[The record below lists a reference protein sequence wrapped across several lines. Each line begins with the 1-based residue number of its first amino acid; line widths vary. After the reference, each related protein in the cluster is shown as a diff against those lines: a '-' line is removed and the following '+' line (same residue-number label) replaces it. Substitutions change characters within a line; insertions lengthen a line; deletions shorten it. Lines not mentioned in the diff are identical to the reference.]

1 MASMKRTATCGALGE
16 NDIGSRTTLSGW
28 VASNR
33 DHGGLVFIDV
43 RDRYGVTQVVFNP
56 EVNAAHHE
64 RARRLRH
71 EDVVAVAGKVQ
82 RRPEGT
88 ENPAMATGAVEVY
101 VDTLD
106 VLSQSATPPFE
117 IDDETGVSQEVR
129 LRYRFLDLRRPRMQ
143 RNLIARHRMNQ
154 AIRTHLDREGFLE
167 IETPM
172 LTKSTPE
179 GARDYLVPSRM
190 QPGSFFALP
199 QSPQLFKQILMVSG
213 YDRYFQIVR
222 CFRDEDL
229 RADRQPEF
237 TQLDM
242 ELAFADEDDV
252 IGETEAVLAAVF
264 KEVLGREIAL
274 PLPRLTYAEAIRDY
288 GKDAPD
294 VRFEMKLV
302 DISDIAAESDFK
314 VFSGTIARGGQ
325 VRGLRLAGGA
335 DKYSRKDLD
344 ELTAFVGDY
353 GAKGLAWFKVADDK
367 LASPIAKFFNED
379 LQQRII
385 ERMGAEAG
393 DLLCFVADVPKV
405 VAEACGELRV
415 HLARRDGLIPQDV
428 FALTWVVDFPLFET
442 TEEGALAPMHHPFTS
457 PFEEDVDKLESDPAA
472 VRSRAYDI
480 VLNGVEIGGGSI
492 RIHRQDVQ
500 EKIFPILKIGTE
512 QARQKFG
519 FLLDALSFGAPPHGG
534 IALGLDRLIMLL
546 LGESSIREVI
556 AFPKTQKAVCL
567 MTGAP
572 GEVDFKQLR
581 ELGIRV
587 QGPGSRGQ
595 GTGNG
600 TDDVS

>member
-1 MASMKRTATCGALGE
+1 MAGMKRTTTCGALGE
-16 NDIGSRTTLSGW
+16 KDIGSAATLSGW

-33 DHGGLVFIDV
+33 DHGGLVFIDL

-56 EVNAAHHE
+56 EANTADHE

-71 EDVVAVAGKVQ
+71 EDVIAVAGEVR
-82 RRPEGT
+82 RRPQGT
-88 ENPAMATGAVEVY
+88 ENPNMATGAIEVY
-101 VDTLD
+101 ADRLE
-106 VLSQSATPPFE
+106 VLSESATPPFE
-117 IDDETGVSQEVR
+117 IDDDADVSQEVR
-129 LRYRFLDLRRPRMQ
+129 LRYRFLDLRRPQMQ

-154 AIRTHLDREGFLE
+154 AIRTHLDKEGFLE

-179 GARDYLVPSRM
+179 GARDYLVPSRV

-199 QSPQLFKQILMVSG
+199 QSPQLFKQILMIAG

-242 ELAFADEDDV
+242 ELAFTDEDDV
-252 IGETEAVLAAVF
+252 IAATEGVLGAVF
-264 KEVLGREIAL
+264 REVLGREIAL
-274 PLPRLTYAEAIRDY
+274 PLPRLSYAEAIRDY

-294 VRFEMKLV
+294 VRFEMKLA
-302 DISDIAAESDFK
+302 DISDLASDSDFK
-314 VFSGTIARGGQ
+314 IFTGTIGRGGE
-325 VRGLRLAGGA
+325 VRGVRLAGGA
-335 DKYSRKDLD
+335 DRYSRKDLD
-344 ELTAFVGDY
+344 ELAAFVGDC
-353 GAKGLAWFKVADDK
+353 GAKGLAWFKVEDGK
-367 LASPIAKFFNED
+367 LASPIAKFFD
-379 LQQRII
+379 AALQQKII
-385 ERMGAEAG
+385 ERMGADAG
-393 DLLCFVADVPKV
+393 DLLCFVADAPKV

-415 HLARRDGLIPQDV
+415 HLARREGLIPEDD
-428 FALTWVVDFPLFET
+428 FALTWVTDFPLFET

-457 PFEEDVDKLESDPAA
+457 PLDEDIGKLDSDPAA

-500 EKIFPILKIGTE
+500 EKIFPILKITPE
-512 QARQKFG
+512 EARQKFG

-546 LGESSIREVI
+546 LGERSIREVI

-572 GEVDFKQLR
+572 GEVDFEQLR
-581 ELGIRV
+581 ELGIRID
-587 QGPGSRGQ
+587 GKGAG
-595 GTGNG
+595 G
-600 TDDVS
+600 

>member
-1 MASMKRTATCGALGE
+1 MASMKRTATCGELGE
-16 NDIGSRTTLSGW
+16 KDIGGEATLAGW

-33 DHGGLVFIDV
+33 DHGGLVFIDL
-43 RDRYGVTQVVFNP
+43 RDRYGVTQAVFNP
-56 EVNAAHHE
+56 EVDAGDHE

-71 EDVVAVAGKVQ
+71 EDVIAVAGKVQ

-88 ENPAMATGAVEVY
+88 ENANMATGAIEVY
-101 VDTLD
+101 VNRLE
-106 VLSQSATPPFE
+106 VLSESATPPFE
-117 IDDETGVSQEVR
+117 IDDEGEVSQEVR
-129 LRYRFLDLRRPRMQ
+129 ISQEVRLKYRFLDLRRPRMQ

-179 GARDYLVPSRM
+179 GARDYLVPSRV

-199 QSPQLFKQILMVSG
+199 QSPQLFKQILMISG

-252 IGETEAVLAAVF
+252 IAATEGVLAAVF
-264 KEVLGREIAL
+264 REVLGREIAL
-274 PLPRLTYAEAIRDY
+274 PAPRLSYAEAMRDY

-294 VRFEMKLV
+294 VRFEMKLT
-302 DISDIAAESDFK
+302 DISDLARESAFK
-314 VFSGTIARGGQ
+314 VFLGTIERGGE
-325 VRGLRLAGGA
+325 VRGIRLAGAA

-353 GAKGLAWFKVADDK
+353 GAKGLAWFKVADGK
-367 LASPIAKFFNED
+367 LASPLAKFFDEA
-379 LQQRII
+379 LQERII
-385 ERMGAEAG
+385 ERTGAEGG
-393 DLLCFVADVPKV
+393 DLLCFVADTPKV

-415 HLARRDGLIPQDV
+415 HLARREGLIPEDE

-442 TEEGALAPMHHPFTS
+442 TEEGGLAPMHHPFTS
-457 PFEEDVDKLESDPAA
+457 PFDEDVEKLASDPAA

-500 EKIFPILKIGTE
+500 EKIFPILAIGPE
-512 QARQKFG
+512 EARQKFG

-587 QGPGSRGQ
+587 QGKGAG
-595 GTGNG
+595 G
-600 TDDVS
+600 